1 VLPVYNRRDRCSW
14 VIIPFARCNHM
25 EDKPD
30 YLEHR
35 KRLREKFNNAGA
47 EAFHNYEL
55 LELLLTFAIPRL
67 DVKPVAKALMKR
79 FSTLNG
85 VLDATQHELESV
97 HGVGATSAIL
107 VRLIKVLFAAYLEE
121 RIEGKDVLSSPGA
134 VVDFARV
141 KLAGLPHE
149 AFMVIYLNVK
159 NRVIDHEV
167 LQEGTVD
174 RAIVYPRQIIK
185 AALTHKAAGLILS
198 HNHPSGDPAP
208 SQEDKH
214 LTRSVI
220 EAARTVEIRVLDHI
234 IVGKSGYFS
243 FQESRL
249 LQG

>member
-1 VLPVYNRRDRCSW
+1 
-14 VIIPFARCNHM
+14 
-25 EDKPD
+25 
-30 YLEHR
+30 
-35 KRLREKFNNAGA
+35 
-47 EAFHNYEL
+47 
-55 LELLLTFAIPRL
+55 
-67 DVKPVAKALMKR
+67 
-79 FSTLNG
+79 
-85 VLDATQHELESV
+85 
-97 HGVGATSAIL
+97 
-107 VRLIKVLFAAYLEE
+107 
-121 RIEGKDVLSSPGA
+121 LSSPGA

-159 NRVIDHEV
+159 NRVLDHQV

-198 HNHPSGDPAP
+198 HNHPSGDPDP

-234 IVGKSGYFS
+234 IVGKNGYFS
-243 FQESRL
+243 FQENRL
-249 LQG
+249 LG

>member
-1 VLPVYNRRDRCSW
+1 MQD
-14 VIIPFARCNHM
+14 A
-25 EDKPD
+25 PD
-30 YLEHR
+30 YIEHR
-35 KRLREKFNNAGA
+35 KRLREKFLKAGA
-47 EAFHNYEL
+47 EGFHDYEL
-55 LELLLTFAIPRL
+55 LELLLTFAIPRV
-67 DVKPVAKALMKR
+67 DVKPPAKALMKR
-79 FSTLNG
+79 FGSLNA
-85 VLDATQHELESV
+85 VLDATQSELASV
-97 HGVGATSAIL
+97 RGMGPTSAVL
-107 VRLIKVLFAAYLEE
+107 VRLIKELFAAYLAE
-121 RIEGKDVLSSPGA
+121 RMEGKDVLSSPGA

-174 RAIVYPRQIIK
+174 RAIVYPREIIK

-198 HNHPSGDPAP
+198 HNHPSGDPEP

-234 IVGKSGYFS
+234 IVGKNGYFS
-243 FQESRL
+243 FQENRL
-249 LQG
+249 LSG

>member
-1 VLPVYNRRDRCSW
+1 L
-14 VIIPFARCNHM
+14 I
-25 EDKPD
+25 
-30 YLEHR
+30 
-35 KRLREKFNNAGA
+35 RL
-47 EAFHNYEL
+47 
-55 LELLLTFAIPRL
+55 
-67 DVKPVAKALMKR
+67 VK
-79 FSTLNG
+79 
-85 VLDATQHELESV
+85 Q
-97 HGVGATSAIL
+97 
-107 VRLIKVLFAAYLEE
+107 LFAAYLEE
-121 RIEGKDVLSSPGA
+121 RLEGKDVLSSPGA

-185 AALTHKAAGLILS
+185 AALAHKSAGLILS
-198 HNHPSGDPAP
+198 HNHPSGDPEP

-234 IVGKSGYFS
+234 IVGKSGYYS
-243 FQESRL
+243 FQENRL
-249 LQG
+249 L

>member
-1 VLPVYNRRDRCSW
+1 MN
-14 VIIPFARCNHM
+14 
-25 EDKPD
+25 DKPD

-35 KRLREKFNNAGA
+35 KRLRERFLNAGA
-47 EAFHNYEL
+47 ESLHDYESI
-55 LELLLTFAIPRL
+55 ELLLTYAIPRL

-79 FSTLNG
+79 FGSLNA
-85 VLDATQHELESV
+85 VLDASQDELESV
-97 HGVGATSAIL
+97 RGVGSTSAIL
-107 VRLIKVLFAAYLEE
+107 IRLVKQLFAAYLEE
-121 RIEGKDVLSSPGA
+121 RLEGKDVLSSPGA

-185 AALTHKAAGLILS
+185 AALAQKAAGLILS
-198 HNHPSGDPAP
+198 HNHPSGDPDP

-214 LTRSVI
+214 LTRAVI
-220 EAARTVEIRVLDHI
+220 EAARTIELRVLDHI
-234 IVGKSGYFS
+234 IVGKDGYFS
-243 FQESRL
+243 FQENRL
-249 LQG
+249 LS

>member
-1 VLPVYNRRDRCSW
+1 MN
-14 VIIPFARCNHM
+14 
-25 EDKPD
+25 DKPD

-35 KRLREKFNNAGA
+35 KRLRERFLNAGV
-47 EAFHNYEL
+47 EALHDYESV
-55 LELLLTFAIPRL
+55 ELLLTYAIPRL

-79 FSTLNG
+79 FGSLNAL
-85 VLDATQHELESV
+85 LDASQDELESV
-97 HGVGATSAIL
+97 RGVGSASAIL
-107 VRLIKVLFAAYLEE
+107 IRLVKQFFAAYLEE
-121 RIEGKDVLSSPGA
+121 RLDGKDVLSSPSA

-159 NRVIDHEV
+159 NRVIDHDV

-174 RAIVYPRQIIK
+174 RAIVYPRQIVK

-198 HNHPSGDPAP
+198 HDHPSGDPEP

-220 EAARTVEIRVLDHI
+220 GAARTIDIRVLDHI
-234 IVGKSGYFS
+234 IVGKNGYFS
-243 FQESRL
+243 FQENRMLS
-249 LQG
+249 

>member
-1 VLPVYNRRDRCSW
+1 M
-14 VIIPFARCNHM
+14 M

-30 YLEHR
+30 YIDHR
-35 KRLREKFNNAGA
+35 KRLREKFLSAGPDG
-47 EAFHNYEL
+47 FHDYEL
-55 LELLLTFAIPRL
+55 LELFLTYAIPRV
-67 DVKPVAKALMKR
+67 DVKPPAKALMKR
-79 FSTLNG
+79 FRSLNG
-85 VLDATQHELESV
+85 VLDASQSELESV
-97 HGVGATSAIL
+97 KGVGAASAVCIRL
-107 VRLIKVLFAAYLEE
+107 VKELFAAYLEE
-121 RIEGKDVLSSPGA
+121 RMEGKDVLSSPGA

-159 NRVIDHEV
+159 NRVIEHEV

-174 RAIVYPRQIIK
+174 RAIVYPREIIK

-198 HNHPSGDPAP
+198 HNHPSGDPEP

-243 FQESRL
+243 FQENRL
-249 LQG
+249 L